1 MNEQIKEYLE
11 KYPSEIT
18 TMYNTLR
25 NLIFDSAPS
34 EPQETLWAKIPSYYI
49 GDSFVRLIPF
59 KDHINIEAKRTYI
72 TINHT
77 LSNPNTIL
85 YASLKIGI
93 IAMVY
98 IRQSDRWHSVECRLN
113 SSAHSS
119 RIEQVGSRVGAMIDA

>member
-59 KDHINIEAKRTYI
+59 KDHINIEAKAILEHKEALSEYKVTPKGMLQVFI
-72 TINHT
+72 KQEIPENILKQIFVET
-77 LSNPNTIL
+77 L
-85 YASLKIGI
+85 G
-93 IAMVY
+93 
-98 IRQSDRWHSVECRLN
+98 
-113 SSAHSS
+113 
-119 RIEQVGSRVGAMIDA
+119 

>member
-59 KDHINIEAKRTYI
+59 KDHINIEAKAI
-72 TINHT
+72 LEHKEA
-77 LSNPNTIL
+77 LSEYKVTPKGMLQVFIKQEISETIL
-85 YASLKIGI
+85 KQIF
-93 IAMVY
+93 
-98 IRQSDRWHSVECRLN
+98 VETL
-113 SSAHSS
+113 
-119 RIEQVGSRVGAMIDA
+119 G

>member
-59 KDHINIEAKRTYI
+59 KDHINIEAKAVLEHKEALSEYKVTPKGMLQVFI
-72 TINHT
+72 KQEIPENILKQIFVET
-77 LSNPNTIL
+77 L
-85 YASLKIGI
+85 G
-93 IAMVY
+93 
-98 IRQSDRWHSVECRLN
+98 
-113 SSAHSS
+113 
-119 RIEQVGSRVGAMIDA
+119 

>member
-49 GDSFVRLIPF
+49 GDSFVRLTPF
-59 KDHINIEAKRTYI
+59 KDHINIEAKAVLEHQEELSGYKI
-72 TINHT
+72 TPKGMLQVFMKQEIPENILKQIFVET
-77 LSNPNTIL
+77 L
-85 YASLKIGI
+85 G
-93 IAMVY
+93 
-98 IRQSDRWHSVECRLN
+98 
-113 SSAHSS
+113 
-119 RIEQVGSRVGAMIDA
+119 

>member
-59 KDHINIEAKRTYI
+59 KDHINIEAKAVLEHQEELSGYKI
-72 TINHT
+72 TPKGMLQVFMKQEIPEN
-77 LSNPNTIL
+77 IL
-85 YASLKIGI
+85 KQIF
-93 IAMVY
+93 
-98 IRQSDRWHSVECRLN
+98 
-113 SSAHSS
+113 
-119 RIEQVGSRVGAMIDA
+119 

>member
-59 KDHINIEAKRTYI
+59 KDHINIEAKAVLEHQEELSGYKI
-72 TINHT
+72 TPKGMLQVFMKQEIPENILKQIFVET
-77 LSNPNTIL
+77 L
-85 YASLKIGI
+85 G
-93 IAMVY
+93 
-98 IRQSDRWHSVECRLN
+98 
-113 SSAHSS
+113 
-119 RIEQVGSRVGAMIDA
+119 

>member
-59 KDHINIEAKRTYI
+59 KDHINIEAQAVVQHKEELEDYKITPKGMVQIYI
-72 TINHT
+72 TQDIPCEVLKQIFAET
-77 LSNPNTIL
+77 L
-85 YASLKIGI
+85 A
-93 IAMVY
+93 
-98 IRQSDRWHSVECRLN
+98 
-113 SSAHSS
+113 
-119 RIEQVGSRVGAMIDA
+119 

>member
-59 KDHINIEAKRTYI
+59 KDHINIEAKAVLEHQEELSGYKI
-72 TINHT
+72 TPKGMLQVFIKQEISEDILKKIFAET
-77 LSNPNTIL
+77 L
-85 YASLKIGI
+85 G
-93 IAMVY
+93 
-98 IRQSDRWHSVECRLN
+98 
-113 SSAHSS
+113 
-119 RIEQVGSRVGAMIDA
+119 